1 MATKSLEVVIGA
13 DTSSLEAKMAV
24 AKASLNEVNGSIRA
38 MAKQAVT
45 AGGEVRAGLTAQLT
59 ELTAKAGADRAEIA
73 ALGAEM
79 RAIRAPAEGEAAI
92 GFFGKMH
99 ENIRLTGDSLD
110 HLHARLN
117 VISSAMGAFSD
128 LVVAGLGLDAVAH
141 SIDKVAEN
149 GEKINQL
156 SMEFGTTTEQM
167 SALMMVAR
175 ETSTPVQELEGG
187 FRRLAR
193 AMQQSVATPTSNAAR
208 AFDVLGI
215 HVTDD
220 SGQLRPMVQI
230 LSETSQAL
238 SKYADGTGKAAL
250 AADLFGSRAGSR
262 LLPALTALGATGIV
276 PLIAKT
282 KALGDSFSATQAAA
296 DERFVSSM
304 HDAGA
309 AADGFGNRIVQG
321 AIPALNQ
328 ISAAFVA
335 ASHQGSA
342 LDEVSQGLG
351 EALKVLVDVL
361 TALGTGI
368 VEVANVVYFLGEV
381 MGDAAV
387 AAGALGLAISG
398 NFGMARRLIEAD
410 AHSIS
415 AQWTSA
421 LQTMESQEKLYASV
435 HTALWSTPTK
445 VAAPEIAAQL
455 PQAPSIGLAQ
465 RPVYAHA
472 PHVKHGHAIGHSGG
486 GAEIAAARHAAQ
498 QLQQLQHASIAP
510 AQRVA
515 SIKFQTYEQELNKE
529 VTEGKITKSQE
540 IQDEIQAANQEYQ
553 AQKEALAKKM
563 ALYPQESAAYAKAK
577 DAEVELEASHD
588 RQIAALA
595 AQLAKQQIADAK
607 QVELAHAKTVQATIK
622 NYQAI
627 VQPINNAFNQTITGV
642 LRGTETLQQ
651 GMRKAAQS
659 IVLSFVQGAEKMAVN
674 WAEKQLAML
683 ISTTTTQT
691 AITAAQTAGHAA
703 KAAQDSA
710 SIGNDAYKAAAG
722 AYSAV
727 AGIPIVGPVLAPVA
741 AAAAFAGVMAFD
753 VISAE
758 GGMGSVPFND
768 MPALLHRN
776 EMVLP
781 ASIAQPLRFGLPA
794 IAQMPQ
800 LMGAMSSQSS
810 MQNHLTYAP
819 NIDAS
824 GSGMDTSALES
835 MLAGQQEE
843 MMNMFGIMSNNGSTM
858 LPGR

>member
-79 RAIRAPAEGEAAI
+79 RAIRAPAEASGIVGA
-92 GFFGKMH
+92 FGKIH

-128 LVVAGLGLDAVAH
+128 LMIAGLGLGAVAH
-141 SIDKVAEN
+141 TIDKVASA
-149 GEKINQL
+149 GEQLNQL
-156 SMEFGTTTEQM
+156 QEEFGGTVRQLSGIAMAAQEAGQPLSEVSTSLQ
-167 SALMMVAR
+167 AL
-175 ETSTPVQELEGG
+175 T
-187 FRRLAR
+187 R
-193 AMQQSVATPTSNAAR
+193 AMQQAIATPTSKMAR

-215 HVTDD
+215 SVTN
-220 SGQLRPMVQI
+220 S
-230 LSETSQAL
+230 
-238 SKYADGTGKAAL
+238 DGTLKNAVEVYGEIAAAL
-250 AADLFGSRAGSR
+250 AKYKDGAAKTALAQDILSRRGAEAIPIMANMAGGLTAASEKAKLLGVSYNKTAATADEEFLVAMRDVDEAARGLMIDAIQP
-262 LLPALTALGATGIV
+262 LIPALTNLARA
-276 PLIAKT
+276 
-282 KALGDSFSATQAAA
+282 FST
-296 DERFVSSM
+296 
-304 HDAGA
+304 AGA
-309 AADGFGNRIVQG
+309 SGDGMKTVGQDLADALKILVEVLTAVSTGLVEVGNVAYFVG
-321 AIPALNQ
+321 ETMGDAL
-328 ISAAFVA
+328 VA
-335 ASHQGSA
+335 VVA
-342 LDEVSQGLG
+342 LG
-351 EALKVLVDVL
+351 EAMKGSFG
-361 TALGTGI
+361 TARQLITTDAHAI
-368 VEVANVVYFLGEV
+368 ATQWTQMLHNIAAQERTF
-381 MGDAAV
+381 AAV
-387 AAGALGLAISG
+387 H
-398 NFGMARRLIEAD
+398 N
-410 AHSIS
+410 
-415 AQWTSA
+415 
-421 LQTMESQEKLYASV
+421 
-435 HTALWSTPTK
+435 ALWSKPTH
-445 VAAPEIAAQL
+445 VAAPVVNL
-455 PQAPSIGLAQ
+455 PNAPSIGLAQ

-472 PHVKHGHAIGHSGG
+472 PHVKHGHAIGHSGA
-486 GAEIAAARHAAQ
+486 GAEVAAARHAAQ
-498 QLQQLQHASIAP
+498 QLQQIQDASIAT

-515 SIKFQTYEQELNKE
+515 SIKFQTYEQELSKE

-588 RQIAALA
+588 RQIAALS

-622 NYQAI
+622 NYQSI

-800 LMGAMSSQSS
+800 LMGAMSNQSS